1 MVVSRGGIH
10 WVDLGPVR
18 GSAPAKRRPVLV
30 VQADSFNRS
39 RLTTVVVCVVT
50 SNTAAAE
57 LPGNV
62 FVPASAAGLPKDSVI
77 AVAQLVTLDRTDLSD
92 RIADLP
98 PYLLAEVDAG
108 LRTALQL

>member
-1 MVVSRGGIH
+1 MVVSRGDIH
-10 WVDLGPVR
+10 WVDLGSVR
-18 GSAPAKRRPVLV
+18 GNAPAKRRPVLV

-39 RLTTVVVCVVT
+39 RLATVVVCVVT

-62 FVPASAAGLPKDSVI
+62 FVPASASGLPKDSVVS
-77 AVAQLVTLDRTDLSD
+77 VAQLITLNRSDLSD
-92 RIADLP
+92 RVADLP
-98 PYLLAEVDAG
+98 PYLLAEVDTG